1 MIPVLVKS
9 VWLRNICFSK
19 LATTLFKFID
29 RFPYP
34 ETTEGGAFLNM
45 VFLLQADVNIPIVT
59 TRPFSLPCYL
69 QGSENG
75 RVVTIGKHS
84 RLSRQIWYRHP
95 NSEAGN
101 DEIQM

>member
-1 MIPVLVKS
+1 
-9 VWLRNICFSK
+9 
-19 LATTLFKFID
+19 
-29 RFPYP
+29 
-34 ETTEGGAFLNM
+34 M
-45 VFLLQADVNIPIVT
+45 VFLLQADVNIPIVA

-84 RLSRQIWYRHP
+84 RLNRQIWYRHP

-101 DEIQM
+101 DEIQNVNMDFYFVGITF